1 MFLCETDFT
10 AAFVAVPEYEEENY
24 YSMLA
29 YCSAIVKGNSGLP
42 KSARESKTFVPM
54 NAGQRSFNA
63 FIIVFNKE
71 TTAPGF
77 ATKSFRLVGLRKLF
91 AVFVNPLLL
100 ELVPALPPLPKACAS
115 VATAS
120 NSGARFLVNLSGNC
134 VTNFCRK
141 EGRWS

>member
-1 MFLCETDFT
+1 
-10 AAFVAVPEYEEENY
+10 
-24 YSMLA
+24 
-29 YCSAIVKGNSGLP
+29 
-42 KSARESKTFVPM
+42 M
-54 NAGQRSFNA
+54 NAGQRNFNA

-77 ATKSFRLVGLRKLF
+77 VTKSFRLVGLRKPF
-91 AVFVNPLLL
+91 AVFANPLLL
-100 ELVPALPPLPKACAS
+100 EL
-115 VATAS
+115 ATAS